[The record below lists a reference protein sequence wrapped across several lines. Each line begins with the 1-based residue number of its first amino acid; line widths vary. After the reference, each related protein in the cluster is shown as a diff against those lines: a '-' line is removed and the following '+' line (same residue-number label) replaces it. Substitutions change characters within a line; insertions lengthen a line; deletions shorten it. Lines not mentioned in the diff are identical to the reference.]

1 MAILANLFLSLLLI
15 TYNHFVYSWIL
26 CKQYSLT
33 FSCCSPFIKNSPV
46 QTQQRFLINLVRKRT
61 RLIVICQLNL
71 HLVQLTNQWY
81 TIPTLQ
87 QELLCRGKCHTWI
100 VVNIIFGRSR
110 SWFGKSSFIQSF
122 ASSSMLGLLNTASF
136 SFPRLFSKS
145 QLHCEHL
152 QDKEQVNTGKI
163 ITAHTSICMKAYE
176 NEENTSPL
184 YLILNSQITHLIL
197 TEISGS
203 LTEDTTWCFRWQSET
218 ATS

>member
-1 MAILANLFLSLLLI
+1 M
-15 TYNHFVYSWIL
+15 
-26 CKQYSLT
+26 
-33 FSCCSPFIKNSPV
+33 
-46 QTQQRFLINLVRKRT
+46 QTQQRFLINLICKRT
-61 RLIVICQLNL
+61 RLIVICQVNL
-71 HLVQLTNQWY
+71 HLVQLTNQLY
-81 TIPTLQ
+81 TIPTLP
-87 QELLCRGKCHTWI
+87 QELLCHTWI
-100 VVNIIFGRSR
+100 IVHIIFGRSR

-136 SFPRLFSKS
+136 SFPCLFSKS

-163 ITAHTSICMKAYE
+163 ITAHTSICMKTYE

-184 YLILNSQITHLIL
+184 YFILNSQITHLIL

-203 LTEDTTWCFRWQSET
+203 LTEDNIWCFRWQSET